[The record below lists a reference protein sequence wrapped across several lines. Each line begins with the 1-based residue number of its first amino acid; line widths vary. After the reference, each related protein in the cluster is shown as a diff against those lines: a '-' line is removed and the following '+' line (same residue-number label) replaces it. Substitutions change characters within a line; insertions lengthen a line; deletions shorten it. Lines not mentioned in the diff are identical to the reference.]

1 MSNTNYNRSDV
12 LWSLMVN
19 QLLNKIAVNKMSQD
33 DICAILLGGRKVIG
47 SKIYLQKD
55 RNT

>member
-33 DICAILLGGRKVIG
+33 DICAILLDGRKVIG

>member
-1 MSNTNYNRSDV
+1 MNNTNYNRSDI

-19 QLLNKIAVNKMSQD
+19 QLLNKIAVNKMSQS
-33 DICAILLGGRKVIG
+33 DICDLLLDGRKVIG

>member
-1 MSNTNYNRSDV
+1 MNNTNYNRSDI

-19 QLLNKIAVNKMSQD
+19 QLLNKIAVNKMSQS
-33 DICAILLGGRKVIG
+33 DICDILLDGRKVIG
-47 SKIYLQKD
+47 SKIYLKKD

>member
-19 QLLNKIAVNKMSQD
+19 QLLNKITVNKMSQD
-33 DICAILLGGRKVIG
+33 DICAILLDGRKIIG